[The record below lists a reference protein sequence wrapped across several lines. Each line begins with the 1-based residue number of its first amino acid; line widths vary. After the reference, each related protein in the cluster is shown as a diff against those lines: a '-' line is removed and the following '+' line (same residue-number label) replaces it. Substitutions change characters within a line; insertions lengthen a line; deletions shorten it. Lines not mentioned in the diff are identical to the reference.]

1 MRKVSAQKK
10 EIMSQPASLWNRLT
24 LTLTVGTANGLKAI
38 FAPDYFNTQ
47 PKRNEVCTLQHYF
60 HSWLCRYERKGV

>member
-10 EIMSQPASLWNRLT
+10 EIMSQPASLLNRLT

-38 FAPDYFNTQ
+38 FAPDYLNT
-47 PKRNEVCTLQHYF
+47 
-60 HSWLCRYERKGV
+60 